1 MFNVNYNYKIYTTKS
16 GIYIADCMKHMLEK
30 INCNSVIVYSI
41 SREDVINNNNNPN
54 EIYILLF
61 CQTLK
66 ITPLKNKYII
76 YQLEQVEQSKWINK
90 LYLKR
95 IEYSLFTLD
104 YSLYNYKTF
113 EKKFE
118 KKYYKKIY
126 YFPIPIINK
135 FIISKNIEINYDL
148 LFFGNLNKRRTD
160 ICNILKDKYNILVV
174 NDLFGDDLYKV
185 IMKSKIILNI
195 HYYKNAVLETARI
208 NDVLRFNKVII
219 SEKSCDNDI
228 MELYNNIIF
237 CEEIDDDLNNINKLY
252 ELIDYYL
259 IDNNYKTII
268 DNNNLFIK
276 KIYNYSYD
284 NLLTLLK
291 N

>member
-1 MFNVNYNYKIYTTKS
+1 MFNKNYNYKIYTTKN
-16 GIYIADCMKHMLEK
+16 GIYIADCIKYMLDK
-30 INCNSVIVYSI
+30 MNYNTTIVFCI
-41 SREDVINNNNNPN
+41 SKEDIKNNNNNPN

-66 ITPLKNKYII
+66 YIPLKNKYII
-76 YQLEQVEQSKWINK
+76 YQLEQVKQSKWINK
-90 LYLKR
+90 LYLER

-104 YSLYNYKTF
+104 YSLYNYNFF
-113 EKKFE
+113 EKNFE

-126 YFPIPIINK
+126 HFPIPIINK
-135 FIISKNIEINYDL
+135 FIINKNIEINYDL
-148 LFFGNLNKRRTD
+148 LFFGTFNKRRTD

-174 NDLFGDDLYKV
+174 NDLFGDELYKV
-185 IMKSKIILNI
+185 IIKSKIILNI

-228 MELYNNIIF
+228 MELYNNIIY
-237 CEEIDDDLNNINKLY
+237 CEEIDDNLSNINKLY
-252 ELIDYYL
+252 DLIDYYL
-259 IDNNYKTII
+259 IDNNYKPII
-268 DNNNLFIK
+268 DNNNNLIK
-276 KIYNYSYD
+276 KIYDYSYD